1 MKRIAQTFVQTCN
14 SRGRGNQKE
23 IHPTRHR
30 SLSELQTRKGND
42 SGDGAIQAAEKGVH
56 GIGECPLD
64 VSHAKTDGKHGDG
77 TGEPGDERGSRRG
90 DTSIASGMRER
101 GEHPC

>member
-1 MKRIAQTFVQTCN
+1 
-14 SRGRGNQKE
+14 
-23 IHPTRHR
+23 
-30 SLSELQTRKGND
+30 
-42 SGDGAIQAAEKGVH
+42 
-56 GIGECPLD
+56 LD